1 MQKMTP
7 ASKFQRMFAAIMDI
21 MLAFLFATLL
31 SSFVV
36 SPIIA
41 NSNAYKDN
49 YLIYENGLIA
59 TKL

>member
-49 YLIYENGLIA
+49 YLIYENG
-59 TKL
+59 